1 MFTLEDELMLQA
13 RAVLSALAAEL
24 RAQEA
29 AGEMAPVHVRTLI
42 RGSAPTDV
50 VEGEEVAYLGSIAD
64 RLERLYP
71 IADLFPSK
79 RLKWAQR
86 PRDEGTPDR

>member
-1 MFTLEDELMLQA
+1 VYTVEDELMDQA

-24 RAQEA
+24 RTQED
-29 AGEMAPVHVRTLI
+29 AGEMAPVHVRSLI
-42 RGSAPTDV
+42 RDASAGGV
-50 VEGEEVAYLGSIAD
+50 AEGEEVAYLASIAD

-79 RLKWAQR
+79 RIKWAQR
-86 PRDEGTPDR
+86 GRDERPKGR

>member
-13 RAVLSALAAEL
+13 RAVLTALAAEL
-24 RAQEA
+24 RAQEV
-29 AGEMAPVHVRTLI
+29 AGEMAPVHVRSLI

-50 VEGEEVAYLGSIAD
+50 AEGEEVAYLGSIAE

-86 PRDEGTPDR
+86 RRDEGSPER

>member
-13 RAVLSALAAEL
+13 RAVLTALAAEL

-29 AGEMAPVHVRTLI
+29 AGDMAPVHVRALI
-42 RGSAPTDV
+42 RRSAPAEV
-50 VEGEEVAYLGSIAD
+50 IEGEEVAYLGSIAD

-86 PRDEGTPDR
+86 PRDDGRSGG